1 MKNGAKILCI
11 IGGVFNVLVAVGLV
25 IGAFLIFKIGSDAEN
40 LKMFY
45 DEARG
50 ELTEDEAALILMV
63 IKLIGLGVLLL
74 AVFELIGCITCF
86 LGAFDLDSKP
96 LMALVIMMCLF
107 ACNPFGILAGILG
120 LIGEPAPVHHAAPV
134 KEEKKEEAPKEEPKA
149 EEPAEEPQE
158 EKEEKVE

>member
-11 IGGVFNVLVAVGLV
+11 IGGVFNVLVAVALV
-25 IGAFLIFKIGSDAEN
+25 VGAILIFKIGSDPEN

-50 ELTEDEAALILMV
+50 ELTADEAALIMMV

-107 ACNPFGILAGILG
+107 ACNPFGILAGIFG
-120 LIGEPAPVHHAAPV
+120 LIGEPAPAHHAAPV
-134 KEEKKEEAPKEEPKA
+134 KEEPAAEEKVLEDEEPKEE
-149 EEPAEEPQE
+149 
-158 EKEEKVE
+158 

>member
-1 MKNGAKILCI
+1 MKSGAKILCI
-11 IGGVFNVLVAVGLV
+11 VGGVFNVLVAVALV
-25 IGAFLIFKIGSDAEN
+25 VGAILIFKIGSDPEN

-50 ELTEDEAALILMV
+50 ELTADEAALILMV

-120 LIGEPAPVHHAAPV
+120 LIGEPAPAHHAAPV
-134 KEEKKEEAPKEEPKA
+134 KEEMKEEPEKEA
-149 EEPAEEPQE
+149 DEKVDEAQPEEKPAE
-158 EKEEKVE
+158 